1 MKRPKIKRIWRAAG
15 DLDAQIIKNYLESY
29 DIKVILYEESIGKVF
44 GFTSTPLG
52 EVEVYVPADQEEF
65 ANKLLSELYD

>member
-1 MKRPKIKRIWRAAG
+1 MKKTKIKRIWRAAG

-29 DIKVILYEESIGKVF
+29 DITVILYEESIGKVF

-52 EVEVYVPADQEEF
+52 EVEVYVTADQEEL
-65 ANKLLSELYD
+65 ASKLLSELYD